1 MLPLSHGEGGTT
13 ASAGGL
19 DVAHLNGQ
27 PVELPRETDETA
39 RPRETAEGGGA
50 EGSADETDEI
60 DETDGIGGVGE
71 RAAEQAAPRRD
82 FAPFLTLRRRWA
94 TGDVLKLELP
104 MCVRTERLADAR
116 VRYSSLHSV
125 LCGPVVLAGLTH
137 GPRTIIG
144 DPARPHDWLRP
155 VPASAAS
162 ELRSLRL
169 GGGGPPGGAS
179 GGYVAVGASGLRVV
193 TSKALPKPPAFNA
206 PDATWRRVCYPSA
219 DQC

>member
-1 MLPLSHGEGGTT
+1 M
-13 ASAGGL
+13 
-19 DVAHLNGQ
+19 
-27 PVELPRETDETA
+27 
-39 RPRETAEGGGA
+39 
-50 EGSADETDEI
+50 
-60 DETDGIGGVGE
+60 
-71 RAAEQAAPRRD
+71 
-82 FAPFLTLRRRWA
+82 
-94 TGDVLKLELP
+94 
-104 MCVRTERLADAR
+104 
-116 VRYSSLHSV
+116 
-125 LCGPVVLAGLTH
+125 LCGPIVLAGLTH

-219 DQC
+219 YQCERVALEHFTQPGSWLSVPPISGVEAQQVRGHQSSLITRSLHQAGVEAQQVRGEGEAGACMPAPIASSRLLLDSLPR